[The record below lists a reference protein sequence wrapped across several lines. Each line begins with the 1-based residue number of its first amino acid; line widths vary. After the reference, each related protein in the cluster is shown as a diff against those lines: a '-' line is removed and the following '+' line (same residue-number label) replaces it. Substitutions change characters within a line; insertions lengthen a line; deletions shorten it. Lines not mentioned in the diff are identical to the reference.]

1 MVQSV
6 TAGRVGSFVIGLD
19 RQTIAL
25 DDPLSFVGSGAVLS
39 SQRVFRR
46 QETVPPNRHT
56 MKHWSLLI
64 FYQRDLNARAKTA
77 LQDICVVLDTL
88 LDALLNKARHG
99 ADHRKTQDALELP
112 PPLPLPPQPVP
123 RGGAQRKTVGPGDR
137 VSPCQTRHS
146 GRSIDRAGKF
156 RTLDEVRQRGA
167 WTSMQTTMQFWHV
180 QEWGSKKP
188 PVVSWSVSDT
198 HKRMPGQF
206 TVEIAASRD
215 SVCTAVSKI
224 RRHVNSVSDPCLPPS
239 ANRVPSAG

>member
-25 DDPLSFVGSGAVLS
+25 DGPLSFVGSGAVLS
-39 SQRVFRR
+39 SQRVFRG

-112 PPLPLPPQPVP
+112 PSSPSPYHEEEHSAKRLGLE
-123 RGGAQRKTVGPGDR
+123 DR

-167 WTSMQTTMQFWHV
+167 WTSMQITIQFWHV

-188 PVVSWSVSDT
+188 PVVSWSVSYT

-224 RRHVNSVSDPCLPPS
+224 GRHS
-239 ANRVPSAG
+239 